1 MPSKGIAVY
10 SYISVEG
17 YTVEFAVPKVSVTNT
32 AADNFSSKHLEV
44 ESSNLEGRFN
54 YVGRFEWKVHDPRG
68 SVVGSAFNNINSM
81 TGNLDGGTMTSTVGC
96 VFFDYTQ
103 YRLRKHVLIGTRP
116 TSSLSSRIPSSSLTA
131 FTMQAMG
138 KSGFPTRTSAT

>member
-17 YTVEFAVPKVSVTNT
+17 YTVEFAVPKISVTNT
-32 AADNFSSKHLEV
+32 AADNFTSKDLEV
-44 ESSNLEGRFN
+44 ESSNLDGRFN
-54 YVGRFEWKVHDPRG
+54 FTGRFEWNVHDPHG
-68 SVVGSAFNNINSM
+68 TVVGSAFNNINSM

-96 VFFDYTQ
+96 VFFASTQ
-103 YRLRKHVLIGTRP
+103 YRLRKHVLIGTRL
-116 TSSLSSRIPSSSLTA
+116 TSSLLSRILSSSLTA

-138 KSGFPTRTSAT
+138 KPGFLIRISAT

>member
-1 MPSKGIAVY
+1 MPSKGIVVY

-17 YTVEFAVPKVSVTNT
+17 YTVEFAVPKITVINT
-32 AADNFSSKHLEV
+32 AADNFSSRHLEV
-44 ESSNLEGRFN
+44 ESSNLEGRFS

-68 SVVGSAFNNINSM
+68 RVVGSAFNNINSM

-96 VFFDYTQ
+96 IFFDYTE

-116 TSSLSSRIPSSSLTA
+116 TSSLSSRILSSSLTA

-138 KSGFPTRTSAT
+138 KPGFPIRTSAT

>member
-17 YTVEFAVPKVSVTNT
+17 YMVVFAVPKVSVTNT
-32 AADNFSSKHLEV
+32 AADNFTSKDLEV

-54 YVGRFEWKVHDPRG
+54 YTGRFEWKVFDPYG

-81 TGNLDGGTMTSTVGC
+81 TGNLDGGSMTSTVGIL
-96 VFFDYTQ
+96 FFVSTQ

-116 TSSLSSRIPSSSLTA
+116 TSSLSSRILSSSLTA
-131 FTMQAMG
+131 FTMQATG

>member
-17 YTVEFAVPKVSVTNT
+17 YAVEFAVPKVSVTNT
-32 AADNFSSKHLEV
+32 AADNFTSKDLEV

-54 YVGRFEWKVHDPRG
+54 FTGRFEWKVLDPHG

-81 TGNLDGGTMTSTVGC
+81 TGNFDGGSMTSTVGFL
-96 VFFDYTQ
+96 FFAHTQ
-103 YRLRKHVLIGTRP
+103 HRLRKHVLIGTRP
-116 TSSLSSRIPSSSLTA
+116 TSSLSSLILLSSLTA
-131 FTMQAMG
+131 FTMRAMV
-138 KSGFPTRTSAT
+138 KQVFPTRTSAT